1 MKKNIIAASIMAV
14 LFQIPTLIGVLMGA
28 GYFASLVVS
37 VISVAFFTFMVKWL
51 EAVNDKLNG
60 K

>member
-1 MKKNIIAASIMAV
+1 MKKNIIAAAIMAV

-28 GYFASLVVS
+28 GYFASLIVS
-37 VISVAFFTFMVKWL
+37 IISVAFFTFMVKWL

>member
-1 MKKNIIAASIMAV
+1 MKKNIIAAAVMAV

>member
-1 MKKNIIAASIMAV
+1 MKKNIIAAAIMAV

>member
-1 MKKNIIAASIMAV
+1 MKKNIIAAAVMAV

-37 VISVAFFTFMVKWL
+37 IISVAFFTFMVKWL

>member
-1 MKKNIIAASIMAV
+1 MKKNIIAAAVMAV

-28 GYFASLVVS
+28 GYLASLVVS

>member
-1 MKKNIIAASIMAV
+1 MKKNIIAAAIMAV

-37 VISVAFFTFMVKWL
+37 IISVAFFTFMVKWL

>member
-1 MKKNIIAASIMAV
+1 MKKNIIAAAIMAV
-14 LFQIPTLIGVLMGA
+14 LFQRPTLIGVLMGA
-28 GYFASLVVS
+28 GYFTSLVVS

>member
-1 MKKNIIAASIMAV
+1 MKKNIIAAAVMAV
-14 LFQIPTLIGVLMGA
+14 LFQIPTLIGVLVGA

>member
-1 MKKNIIAASIMAV
+1 MKKNIIAAAVMAV
-14 LFQIPTLIGVLMGA
+14 LFQIPTLIGVLIGA

-37 VISVAFFTFMVKWL
+37 IISVAFFTFMVKWL

>member
-1 MKKNIIAASIMAV
+1 MKKNIIAAAIMAV

-28 GYFASLVVS
+28 GYFASLAVS
-37 VISVAFFTFMVKWL
+37 IISVAFFTFMVKWL
-51 EAVNDKLNG
+51 EAVNKKLNG

>member
-1 MKKNIIAASIMAV
+1 MKKNIIAAAILAV

>member
-1 MKKNIIAASIMAV
+1 MKKNIIAAAVMAV

-51 EAVNDKLNG
+51 EAVNNKLNG